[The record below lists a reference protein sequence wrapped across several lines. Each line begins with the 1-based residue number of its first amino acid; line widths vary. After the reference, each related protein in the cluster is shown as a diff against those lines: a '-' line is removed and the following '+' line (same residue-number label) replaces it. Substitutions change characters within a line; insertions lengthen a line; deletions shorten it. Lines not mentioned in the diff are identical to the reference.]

1 MSWENDS
8 PLVPLR
14 ALANPLRIRIVSLLT
29 GAPMSATEV
38 AEELGIAHG
47 SASYHLRR
55 LTAAGF
61 LRRAGDAPGAESG
74 GAARRGQPPKRY
86 EYDPDSALRL
96 DRSGGSDLLLEAL
109 FSDLRRRAA
118 AASRQVTSADA
129 EVWLPRGTWA
139 EVCALTDRAVR
150 LVHDKAGP
158 PRTGDGVHVSFTAML
173 LELGGASDGAA
184 GRVPQVDPGPEPHGD
199 PGRPRGA
206 GPATGSGGE
215 RG

>member
-1 MSWENDS
+1 M
-8 PLVPLR
+8 PLR

-61 LRRAGDAPGAESG
+61 LRRADGAPGAESG

-86 EYDPDSALRL
+86 EYDPDSARRP
-96 DRSGGSDLLLEAL
+96 DRSRDSELLLEAL
-109 FSDLRRRAA
+109 FTDLRRRAA
-118 AASRQVTSADA
+118 AGRQVTSADA
-129 EVWLPRGTWA
+129 EVWLPRETWA
-139 EVCALTDRAVR
+139 EVRALTERAVR

-173 LELGGASDGAA
+173 LELGGESGES
-184 GRVPQVDPGPEPHGD
+184 GESGD
-199 PGRPRGA
+199 PGGQPGK
-206 GPATGSGGE
+206 PGGE

>member
-1 MSWENDS
+1 MSWENDA

-61 LRRAGDAPGAESG
+61 LRRADGAPGAGSGAAAG
-74 GAARRGQPPKRY
+74 GAARRGQPPRRY
-86 EYDPDSALRL
+86 EYDPDSARRL
-96 DRSGGSDLLLEAL
+96 DRSGDAGPLLEAL
-109 FSDLRRRAA
+109 FTDLRRRAA
-118 AASRQVTSADA
+118 AGRQVTSADA
-129 EVWLPRGTWA
+129 EVWLPRETWA
-139 EVCALTDRAVR
+139 EVCALTERAVR

-173 LELGGASDGAA
+173 LELGGRPGESGA
-184 GRVPQVDPGPEPHGD
+184 
-199 PGRPRGA
+199 PRGA
-206 GPATGSGGE
+206 PGGE